1 MRVKSFEAAGSM
13 GYRELLKNYI
23 RFLELHAG
31 DNFIE
36 SIPDAPEPMLTERDL
51 GELRAIA
58 AEIFREACGSLPRTP
73 VANFNYRFRLL
84 LNHYGIAIRTA
95 AAIAGASEED
105 VRRWRTQPR
114 SRRYLAMTREQF
126 EAFEANLAA
135 YLETGRIPTKT
146 NGRARASKR
155 RVHEDAAM
163 PSTRRGASTN
173 SPS

>member
-1 MRVKSFEAAGSM
+1 M

-36 SIPDAPEPMLTERDL
+36 SIPDAPEPVLTERDL

-58 AEIFREACGSLPRTP
+58 AEIFREAHSSLPRTP
-73 VANFNYRFRLL
+73 VANYNYRFRLL

-95 AAIAGASEED
+95 AAIAGASEEC

-114 SRRYLAMTREQF
+114 SRRYLAMTREAFETF
-126 EAFEANLAA
+126 EARLAV
-135 YLETGRIPTKT
+135 YLETGRVPDPPNPPNPPEPDK
-146 NGRARASKR
+146 RRSKR
-155 RVHEDAAM
+155 RGCQDTATK
-163 PSTRRGASTN
+163 SSSRRGAAASN
-173 SPS
+173 PS